1 MAREVKKSRA
11 TAKIFSNHI
20 FWGVNTKKISS

>member
-1 MAREVKKSRA
+1 MKKSRA

-20 FWGVNTKKISS
+20 FWGVNTKKMSS

>member
-1 MAREVKKSRA
+1 MKKSRA

-20 FWGVNTKKISS
+20 FGGVNTKKISS

>member
-1 MAREVKKSRA
+1 MKKSRA

-20 FWGVNTKKISS
+20 FLGVNTKKMSS

>member
-1 MAREVKKSRA
+1 MKKSRA

-20 FWGVNTKKISS
+20 FLGVNTKKISS

>member
-1 MAREVKKSRA
+1 MKKSRA